1 VASAL
6 RSLNISKASGPD
18 GITARLLIETSEQ
31 IAPSV
36 TLLFNKSL
44 EEGVFPDEWKLAY
57 IVPVYKK
64 DNRQYVENYRPISLL
79 TIISKVLERCVLVR
93 LCEYLLEILD
103 CMQHR
108 FIPGKHARKKCK

>member
-6 RSLNISKASGPD
+6 RLLNVSKASGPD

-31 IAPSV
+31 IAPSL

-44 EEGVFPDEWKLAY
+44 EEGVFPDEWKLAN

-64 DNRQYVENYRPISLL
+64 DDRLWKTIGQYHCLPS
-79 TIISKVLERCVLVR
+79 SQK
-93 LCEYLLEILD
+93 
-103 CMQHR
+103 
-108 FIPGKHARKKCK
+108 F